1 MRFLYPYRMGK
12 WILRTIG
19 ERWREHKSNLRSIYF
34 DEHKS
39 TKANHS
45 NVPNGIIA
53 DQWIA
58 LVDNWTIQKAPV
70 HGYCWIYIYVFSVP
84 SRFFKHS
91 WNLNA
96 FLYLIII

>member
-1 MRFLYPYRMGK
+1 MKK

-19 ERWREHKSNLRSIYF
+19 ERWRQHKSNLKSRYF

-45 NVPNGIIA
+45 NVPNDIIA

-58 LVDNWTIQKAPV
+58 LVDNWTTKKAQV
-70 HGYCWIYIYVFSVP
+70 HGYFWIYIYVFSMP
-84 SRFFKHS
+84 SRFYKHLR
-91 WNLNA
+91 NLND
-96 FLYLIII
+96 FSLFHHDMIGYK